1 MKYYQEFIL
10 NVLGQIPMLGSLEST
25 FVMEEVKNDFGVA
38 I

>member
-1 MKYYQEFIL
+1 
-10 NVLGQIPMLGSLEST
+10 VLGQLPMLGSLEST